1 MRRSGRESE
10 ATAAHSPRPASESP
24 CADRPPPS
32 SSCSSRPSASI
43 VPSAAAATGDPKVV
57 IIVGATHGATAGYR
71 ADADRAYAEAIK
83 YTPNVVKVYSPNA
96 TWAKVKAA
104 VVGASIVIY
113 LGHGNGWPSPYTYD
127 AKYTTKDGFGL
138 NATAGAGDYNN
149 KYYGE
154 PYVSTLDL
162 APNAVVILNHLCYAS
177 GNSRAGQP
185 GADGHRR
192 PPARRQLRRR
202 LPEGRRVG
210 GHRRR
215 SRRIRG
221 VHPGTV
227 HDPSVGRGHVA
238 DRARSERPRG
248 QLPVRPDARDA
259 RSTRTRSRRRAA
271 STARSRSRP
280 WASRPMRSSSGGYGD
295 TSVNPTSLVVPGNA
309 AVTTDGAGVY
319 GDLDSTAGPDHDAP
333 GRHAAARRRAAHPA
347 VRRGRHPGRGRRD
360 RRPVDRRLHARQR
373 PRGARQHRPG
383 RPGPRPRRRVLAQ
396 RRRTA
401 RRRVAAR
408 PVHRIG
414 RLDAED
420 PRRRRP
426 RAVLDDRDRLHVP
439 GRLGRQG
446 RRAIPSRMA
455 PTR

>member
-1 MRRSGRESE
+1 MLI
-10 ATAAHSPRPASESP
+10 ATFGV
-24 CADRPPPS
+24 
-32 SSCSSRPSASI
+32 I

-177 GNSRAGQP
+177 GNSEPGNPEPTVTVARQRADNYAAGFLKA
-185 GADGHRR
+185 GASAVIADGH
-192 PPARRQLRRR
+192 AGS
-202 LPEGRRVG
+202 EVY
-210 GHRRR
+210 
-215 SRRIRG
+215 IRA
-221 VHPGTV
+221 TV

-238 DRARSERPRG
+238 DRCPVGTATWSASRPRG
-248 QLPVRPDARDA
+248 RPATTVYQDPITPTTGFY
-259 RSTRTRSRRRAA
+259 RSLAVQTLGVT
-271 STARSRSRP
+271 TDEVV
-280 WASRPMRSSSGGYGD
+280 SGGYGD
-295 TSVNPTSLVVPGNA
+295 TGVNPTSLVVPGNA
-309 AVTTDGAGVY
+309 AVSTDGAGVY
-319 GDLDSTAGPDHDAP
+319 GDLDSTGVPTTTLPAGT
-333 GRHAAARRRAAHPA
+333 
-347 VRRGRHPGRGRRD
+347 
-360 RRPVDRRLHARQR
+360 RLHVVEQPTQPSDAGGTLVEVAGIDD
-373 PRGARQHRPG
+373 PSIAGYMLASDLAAARQHRPG
-383 RPGPRPRRRVLAQ
+383 RPRPRPRRRVLAQ

-446 RRAIPSRMA
+446 RGRSRRGWHLPGERQRRRRRGA
-455 PTR
+455 TARPGPPAS